1 MNDDV
6 AVDAELVGAW
16 AARLISG
23 TMHPDGL
30 VIMPSWAEALDLLPG
45 WYDDWVL
52 LERERL
58 RQRVLHALE
67 ALSRHLVAAGRI
79 AEAVEAAMTAVGV
92 EPLRESAQ
100 RAPVTAHLAEGN
112 RVEARRCLT
121 TYRGILRRELGAEPA
136 AALTAL
142 VHPGPAGPREWPVE
156 SREVAAS

>member
-121 TYRGILRRELGAEPA
+121 TYPGDPPA
-136 AALTAL
+136 
-142 VHPGPAGPREWPVE
+142 
-156 SREVAAS
+156 